1 MPVQARQRI
10 TGLLLAL
17 VLNAAFIAMFV
28 WQARLPDAD
37 VPNPSRMTLVW
48 TVPVLEAAPAAPA
61 RPARPAPQ
69 REARRKPAA
78 IVPIAV
84 AAATPAAPTAE
95 LIFAS
100 DSADP
105 FEHSV
110 SATAMSLDK
119 AVMGKAIKVAM
130 AERKALEDTQKFVK
144 SGPGRTQYEQ
154 FAADVDDATTP
165 SCYRQDAMKHT
176 PPAIKVAGV
185 TIRLGGVLALPF
197 LAKAIAT
204 GKCRVN

>member
-61 RPARPAPQ
+61 RPAPQ

-84 AAATPAAPTAE
+84 AAATPAATAE

-110 SATAMSLDK
+110 SATATSLDK

-204 GKCRVN
+204 GKCRVK

>member
-61 RPARPAPQ
+61 RPAPQ

-84 AAATPAAPTAE
+84 AAATPAATAE

-110 SATAMSLDK
+110 SATATSLDK